1 MTQTY
6 IVQGTLQH
14 DGKSYPPGSEFS
26 SDNAALIAELR
37 RLGALALPAETMSA
51 DEIAAREAALQ
62 AQNAELAA
70 ELEALKSQVADKSGP
85 DESGAEPASAPADAG
100 AE

>member
-6 IVQGTLQH
+6 IVRGTLQH
-14 DGKSYPPGSEFS
+14 DGRSYPPGSQFA
-26 SDNAALIAELR
+26 SDNAELIADLR

-51 DEIAAREAALQ
+51 DEIAAREAQLQ
-62 AQNAELAA
+62 AQNAQLAA
-70 ELEALKSQVADKSGP
+70 ELEALKSQVADKSGSS
-85 DESGAEPASAPADAG
+85 DESGAEPASEPA